1 MRIVEVIPG
10 DDSPRLFAHHHD
22 YVRLYNRRFSRVSAS
37 TVHDTVQIAPGVV
50 CGELKGTVYY
60 YSIRSIANQI
70 QKFNAYTDAQVEN
83 LFENNRSIPTFRLF
97 VEFPVAFFK
106 AYIFRL

>member
-1 MRIVEVIPG
+1 MMQASGVPG
-10 DDSPRLFAHHHD
+10 TDRGYEL
-22 YVRLYNRRFSRVSAS
+22 RCNR
-37 TVHDTVQIAPGVV
+37 PGPDN
-50 CGELKGTVYY
+50 